1 VTALGKLLRTTAFK
15 LTLLYLVVF
24 ALFAA
29 FLLGY
34 FALNTR
40 RLINEQ
46 IVTIVNTE
54 VQALT
59 LQYDQS
65 GIRRLVGVVD
75 VRSRRPG
82 SSLYLVTTPTGEGLA
97 GNVGSL
103 EPGILE
109 SQGWVETA
117 YRRLE
122 EPETAEHNALVRVTR
137 LPGGIRLLVVR
148 DLDERERMFHIV
160 EIAGRWSVALV
171 IVLGIVGGIFVSRR
185 VLNRVDAMT
194 GTAQTIMAGDLSGR
208 LSVTGSGDEFDRLA
222 LNLNGMLERIES
234 LMRGLKEVT
243 DNVAHDLKT
252 PLTRLRNRCEA
263 ALRLAKSE
271 SDYRRVLEET
281 IEESMG
287 LIRTF
292 DALLMIA
299 RAESGEVRDGMAE
312 FDLAEVARDVTEL
325 YEPLAE
331 DKGLTL
337 EVDATQPAAVKGNR
351 ELVSQ
356 ALANLVDNAI
366 KYAAPESESAP
377 LKFNG
382 VRPGILVKANAD
394 KDQVVLTV
402 SDNGPGIP
410 EGDRSRVVDRFV
422 RLEQSRSK
430 PGSGLGLSLV
440 SAVARLHGGELKLED
455 NAPGLRARIALPRA
469 TQRAA

>member
-1 VTALGKLLRTTAFK
+1 VTALGKLLRTTAFQ
-15 LTLLYLVVF
+15 LTLVYLVVF

-29 FLLGY
+29 FLVGY

-46 IVTIVNTE
+46 IVGTVDTE
-54 VQALT
+54 VTALT
-59 LQYDQS
+59 NQYSQA
-65 GIRRLVGVVD
+65 GIRRLVVIVD

-82 SSLYLVTTPTGEGLA
+82 SSLYLITTPTGEGLA
-97 GNVGSL
+97 GNVASL
-103 EPGILE
+103 EPGILDHD
-109 SQGWVETA
+109 GWVETA

-122 EPETAEHNALVRVTR
+122 EPESAEHNALVRVSR
-137 LPGGIRLLVVR
+137 LPGGIRLLVGR
-148 DLDERERMFHIV
+148 DLEERERMFHIV
-160 EIAGRWSVALV
+160 AVAGRWSVALV
-171 IVLGIVGGIFVSRR
+171 VVLGVLGGIFVSRR
-185 VLNRVDAMT
+185 VLNRVEAMT
-194 GTAQTIMAGDLSGR
+194 ATAQTIMAGDLSGR

-222 LNLNGMLERIES
+222 LNLNGMLERIEA
-234 LMRGLKEVT
+234 LMHGLKEVT

-263 ALRLAKSE
+263 ALRIAKSDG
-271 SDYRRVLEET
+271 DYRRVLEET
-281 IEESMG
+281 IEESEG

-312 FDLAEVARDVTEL
+312 FDVADVARDVGEL

-331 DKGLTL
+331 DKGLKLQIETN
-337 EVDATQPAAVKGNR
+337 EHATVRGNR

-366 KYAAPESESAP
+366 KYSAP
-377 LKFNG
+377 AARHANG
-382 VRPGILVKANAD
+382 ERAGIVVETSAD
-394 KDQVVLTV
+394 KDHIMLSV

-410 EGDRSRVVDRFV
+410 VGDRSRVVERFV
-422 RLEQSRSK
+422 RLEQSRTE

-455 NAPGLRARIALPRA
+455 NSPGLTARIALPRVPTA
-469 TQRAA
+469 RAA

>member
-1 VTALGKLLRTTAFK
+1 VTALGKLLRTTAFQ
-15 LTLLYLVVF
+15 LTLVYLVVF

-29 FLLGY
+29 FLVGY

-46 IVTIVNTE
+46 IVGTVDTE
-54 VQALT
+54 VTALT
-59 LQYDQS
+59 NQYSQA
-65 GIRRLVGVVD
+65 GIRRLVVIVD

-109 SQGWVETA
+109 HNGWVETA

-122 EPETAEHNALVRVTR
+122 EPESAEHNALVRVTR
-137 LPGGIRLLVVR
+137 LPGGIRLLVGR
-148 DLDERERMFHIV
+148 DLEERERMFHIV
-160 EIAGRWSVALV
+160 AVAGRWSVALV
-171 IVLGIVGGIFVSRR
+171 VVLGILGGIFVSRR
-185 VLNRVDAMT
+185 VLNRVEAMT
-194 GTAQTIMAGDLSGR
+194 ATAQTIMAGDLSGR

-234 LMRGLKEVT
+234 LMHGLKEVT

-263 ALRLAKSE
+263 ALRIAKTDG
-271 SDYRRVLEET
+271 DYRHVLEET
-281 IEESMG
+281 IEESEG

-312 FDLAEVARDVTEL
+312 FDVADVARDVGEL

-331 DKGLTL
+331 DKGLKLQIETD
-337 EVDATQPAAVKGNR
+337 EHATVKGNR

-366 KYAAPESESAP
+366 KYAAPAA
-377 LKFNG
+377 KHANG
-382 VRPGILVKANAD
+382 QPAGIVVRTSAD
-394 KDQVVLTV
+394 KDHIMLSV
-402 SDNGPGIP
+402 SDHGPGIP
-410 EGDRSRVVDRFV
+410 VGDRSRVVERFV
-422 RLEQSRSK
+422 RLEQSRTE

-455 NAPGLRARIALPRA
+455 NAPGLTARIALPRLPTA
-469 TQRAA
+469 RAA